1 MKPSCIRPVASSLPA
16 GCLAGTLHF
25 LPFPLAAM
33 GMLMALFAVAG
44 SFVGSVQS
52 KISIAGLQKLRR
64 HPY

>member
-1 MKPSCIRPVASSLPA
+1 LPA
-16 GCLAGTLHF
+16 GCLTGTLHF

-33 GMLMALFAVAG
+33 GMLMAMFAVAG

-52 KISIAGLQKLRR
+52 KTCIAGLQKQRG